1 MKKSNE
7 EIDKIIHDAL
17 SKEEA
22 KFYDQLGEQSLI
34 EQTLGIYQG
43 RNKYAYIAVLV
54 VSIILL
60 GIFVYCGI
68 EFFNAESA
76 RDMAISGTIG
86 FFCIVMIMGIK
97 INHWMQM
104 QTNRVLRE
112 MKRLELQIAAVA
124 ENK

>member
-1 MKKSNE
+1 MKNSNE

-17 SKEEA
+17 SEEEA
-22 KFYDQLGEQSLI
+22 QFYDKLGEQSLI

-43 RNKYAYIAVLV
+43 RNKYAYIAALV

-68 EFFNAESA
+68 EFFNAESS
-76 RDMAISGTIG
+76 RDMVISGTIG

-112 MKRLELQIAAVA
+112 MKRLELQIAAMA
-124 ENK
+124 EK